1 MNAREVKFRGVRSV
15 SIKLRGVKM
24 RSVRLMGMRLKSGW
38 GKVAVKCGIL
48 AGLVVCFPWIV
59 TLLLTGEYKGKGFGM
74 NSGDYYVIVDD
85 RKVGIEDFVAYA
97 LVKQIDVGAE
107 EEALKAQGVIVRT
120 YIYEKMASKNVK
132 EINVNKLDL
141 EYITYEEMESI
152 WKEEFPEKFSKLMRV
167 VEATYGQVIMYEG
180 EPIKPYF
187 HNVSCGYTRSGA
199 FLGDEYKYLVSVQS
213 VGDVDSEN
221 YQSGVS
227 FSKEDFV
234 KKLRKANDNIAL
246 SIEVPLETMQVIKRD
261 KGGYVEELQIGNVVM
276 TGDEFV
282 NVFKLNS
289 PNFQV
294 EESDGQ
300 IRIITKGLGHG
311 IGLSIYGAKSLAK
324 SGKTYTEILQ
334 HYYSEVYL
342 EPLWEE

>member
-1 MNAREVKFRGVRSV
+1 MKARSE
-15 SIKLRGVKM
+15 KLG
-24 RSVRLMGMRLKSGW
+24 SVRLMGMRFKSGW
-38 GKVAVKCGIL
+38 GKAIGKYLLVVAM
-48 AGLVVCFPWIV
+48 VVCFPWIV
-59 TLLLTGEYKGKGFGM
+59 TLLLTGEYKGKGYGVS
-74 NSGDYYVIVDD
+74 SGDYYVIVDNK
-85 RKVGIEDFVAYA
+85 KVGIEDFVAYT
-97 LVKQIDVGAE
+97 LVKQIDVEAE

-120 YIYEKMASKNVK
+120 YIYEKMASNKVK

-152 WKEEFPEKFSKLMRV
+152 WKEEFPEKFNKLMNV

-199 FLGDEYKYLVSVQS
+199 VLGEEYKYLVSVQS
-213 VGDVDSEN
+213 VGDVECEN
-221 YQSGVS
+221 YQSSIS
-227 FSKEDFV
+227 FTKEEFV
-234 KKLRKANDNIAL
+234 KKLRKADNDIAL
-246 SIEVPLETMQVIKRD
+246 SIEAPLETMQIITRD

-276 TGDEFV
+276 TGDKFM
-282 NVFKLNS
+282 NIFGLNS

-300 IRIITKGLGHG
+300 ICIITKGLGHG

>member
-1 MNAREVKFRGVRSV
+1 MRGANRRV
-15 SIKLRGVKM
+15 
-24 RSVRLMGMRLKSGW
+24 GMRA
-38 GKVAVKCGIL
+38 AVKYF
-48 AGLVVCFPWIV
+48 LVVLGVICFPWIV
-59 TLLLTGEYKGKGFGM
+59 TLIFTGEYKGKIYGGM
-74 NSGDYYVIVDD
+74 SGDYFVVVDD

-97 LVKQIDVGAE
+97 LVKQMDIDTP
-107 EEALKAQGVIVRT
+107 EEALKAQGVIIRT
-120 YIYEKMASKNVK
+120 YICEKMASEKVK

-141 EYITYEEMESI
+141 EYITYVEMESI
-152 WKEEFPEKFSKLMRV
+152 WKEEFPEKYNKLMKV

-187 HNVSCGYTRSGA
+187 HNVSCGYTRSGDV
-199 FLGDEYKYLVSVQS
+199 LGDEYKYLVSVQS
-213 VGDVDSEN
+213 VGDVDSEK
-221 YQSGVS
+221 YQSSVS
-227 FSKEDFV
+227 FSKEEFV
-234 KKLRKANDNIAL
+234 KKLRKADENIAL
-246 SIEVPLETMQVIKRD
+246 SIEEPLETMQIIKRD
-261 KGGYVEELQIGNVVM
+261 KGGYVEELQIGNVIM
-276 TGDEFV
+276 TGDKFV
-282 NVFKLNS
+282 NIFNLNS

>member
-1 MNAREVKFRGVRSV
+1 
-15 SIKLRGVKM
+15 M
-24 RSVRLMGMRLKSGW
+24 RSVGNMNRKAGVR
-38 GKVAVKCGIL
+38 VIIKCF
-48 AGLVVCFPWIV
+48 LVVLGVICFPWIV
-59 TLLLTGEYKGKGFGM
+59 TLIFTGEYKGKIYGGM
-74 NSGDYYVIVDD
+74 SGEYFVVVDD

-97 LVKQIDVGAE
+97 LVKQMDIDTP
-107 EEALKAQGVIVRT
+107 EEALKAQGVIIRT
-120 YIYEKMASKNVK
+120 YICEKMASEKVK

-152 WKEEFPEKFSKLMRV
+152 WKEEFPEKYNKLMKV

-187 HNVSCGYTRSGA
+187 HNVSCGYTRSGDV
-199 FLGDEYKYLVSVQS
+199 LGDEYKYLVSVQS
-213 VGDVDSEN
+213 VGDVDSEK
-221 YQSGVS
+221 YQSSVS
-227 FSKEDFV
+227 FSKEEFV
-234 KKLRKANDNIAL
+234 KKLRKADENIAL
-246 SIEVPLETMQVIKRD
+246 SIEEPLETMQIIKRD
-261 KGGYVEELQIGNVVM
+261 KGGYVEELQIGNVIM
-276 TGDEFV
+276 TGDKFV
-282 NVFKLNS
+282 NIFNLNS

>member
-1 MNAREVKFRGVRSV
+1 MKAVWGVKF
-15 SIKLRGVKM
+15 M
-24 RSVRLMGMRLKSGW
+24 RSVGNMNRK
-38 GKVAVKCGIL
+38 
-48 AGLVVCFPWIV
+48 AGVRVIIKYFMVVLGVICFPWIV
-59 TLLLTGEYKGKGFGM
+59 TLIFTGEYKGKIYGGM
-74 NSGDYYVIVDD
+74 SGEYFVVVDD

-97 LVKQIDVGAE
+97 LVKQMDIDTP
-107 EEALKAQGVIVRT
+107 EEALKAQGVIIRT
-120 YIYEKMASKNVK
+120 YICEKMASEKVK

-152 WKEEFPEKFSKLMRV
+152 WKEEFPEKYNKLMKV

-187 HNVSCGYTRSGA
+187 HNVSCGYTRSGDV
-199 FLGDEYKYLVSVQS
+199 LGDEYKYLVSVQS
-213 VGDVDSEN
+213 VGDVDSEK
-221 YQSGVS
+221 YQSSVS
-227 FSKEDFV
+227 FSKEEFV
-234 KKLRKANDNIAL
+234 KKLRKADENIAL
-246 SIEVPLETMQVIKRD
+246 SIEEPPETMQIIKRD
-261 KGGYVEELQIGNVVM
+261 KGGYVEELQIGNVIM
-276 TGDEFV
+276 TGDKFV
-282 NVFKLNS
+282 NIFNLNS